1 MPSSRSWFINIPE
14 LTSPEGLLHQEGGL
28 ELSKQPGQREQKLGI
43 QAVLLLVLSRKKLLQ
58 RNGYE

>member
-14 LTSPEGLLHQEGGL
+14 LTSSEGLLHQEGGL
-28 ELSKQPGQREQKLGI
+28 EFPKQPGQREQKLGI